1 MNATSPLL
9 GRHAHWLLGAL
20 VMSALSGCA
29 CNEAAKTPAASPQP
43 AAASESK
50 NDQPNARSGD
60 KPAEQPPTYLNPEEA
75 QRRIDRFKEGIG
87 RSPK

>member
-20 VMSALSGCA
+20 VMTMMAGCA
-29 CNEAAKTPAASPQP
+29 CSGASKTPAANPQP
-43 AAASESK
+43 AASEPEYDHPSV
-50 NDQPNARSGD
+50 RSSE
-60 KPAEQPPTYLNPEEA
+60 KPDEQPPTYLNPEEA